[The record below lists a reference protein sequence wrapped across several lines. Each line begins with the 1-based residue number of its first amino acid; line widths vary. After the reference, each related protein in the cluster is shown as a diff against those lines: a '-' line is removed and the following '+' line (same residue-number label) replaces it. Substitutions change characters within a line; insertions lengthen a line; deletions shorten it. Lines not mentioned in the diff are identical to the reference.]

1 MKAIILNSGE
11 GKRMGDLTAEKPK
24 CMVKLNEET
33 LLSRQ
38 LRILKDVGIDNVV
51 ITTGPHEGELREHA
65 DINAHGLKIEY
76 VHNPVYD
83 KTNYIYSLYL
93 VKDLIDDDILL
104 MHGDLLFS
112 ERVLETLM
120 EEHERSVSVVSYD
133 RDPPEKDF
141 KAVVDDG
148 KVKRIGVDI
157 QGVFFQPLYLMKK
170 DDFVLWMKSIESFV
184 GHGNSNVYAEDALN
198 PLLDSRDV
206 LLYAVDIIH
215 KICMEI
221 DDVEDLE
228 KARGLLDG

>member
-11 GKRMGDLTAEKPK
+11 GKRMGDLTHDKPK
-24 CMVKLNEET
+24 CMVRLNGET

-38 LRILKDVGIDNVV
+38 LRILKDVGIDDVV
-51 ITTGPHEGELREHA
+51 ITTGPHEGILREYA
-65 DINAHGLKIEY
+65 DINSHGLKIRY
-76 VHNPVYD
+76 VHNPLYNE
-83 KTNYIYSLYL
+83 TNYIYSLYL

-112 ERVLETLM
+112 ESVLEMLM

-148 KVKRIGVDI
+148 TVKKIGVDV
-157 QGVFFQPLYLMKK
+157 QGVFFQPLYRMKK
-170 DDFVLWMKSIESFV
+170 GDFVLWMNSIESFV
-184 GHGNSNVYAEDALN
+184 ERGNSNVYAEDALN
-198 PLLDSRDV
+198 PLLDSGDV
-206 LLYAVDIIH
+206 FLYAVDIINE
-215 KICMEI
+215 ICMEI